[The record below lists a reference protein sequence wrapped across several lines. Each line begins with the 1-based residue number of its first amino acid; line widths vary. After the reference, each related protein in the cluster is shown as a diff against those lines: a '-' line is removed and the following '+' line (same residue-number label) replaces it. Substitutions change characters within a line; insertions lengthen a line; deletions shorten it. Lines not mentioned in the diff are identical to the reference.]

1 MNTFTILLLILL
13 IALVIAYFKKDKSLT
28 HVQNQ
33 NDKDAI
39 DIEAYK
45 RKIEVLKKTISGLK
59 QDVRSNRSHYET
71 LKASN
76 TILQFAYDN
85 NVSLLDALEELDDIK
100 KAEEKRIVD
109 DRNKARDARRERE
122 EAEFTRHVQ
131 RESARKSSSHR
142 TNTSWP
148 SEFESSLNSSSLS
161 DYDSVHRSSSSSDY
175 SGGGGSFGGGGS
187 GSSWSDSSSSSSSS
201 SSD

>member
-28 HVQNQ
+28 DVQNQ

-39 DIEAYK
+39 DIEAY
-45 RKIEVLKKTISGLK
+45 
-59 QDVRSNRSHYET
+59 
-71 LKASN
+71 
-76 TILQFAYDN
+76 
-85 NVSLLDALEELDDIK
+85 
-100 KAEEKRIVD
+100 KRIVD

-122 EAEFTRHVQ
+122 EAEFTRHAQ